1 MAAALGGEDLD
12 AAAGVA
18 VGVAAAGAVTPSEA
32 AGSLAAAA
40 GMLDAPA
47 AAAGGD
53 VGGAAAAASTAPPA
67 SLFGPHFLLRATS
80 HLVYVVVTV
89 AILFQVYVS
98 AGIAVL
104 FFSFF
109 SDLILG
115 LGHSGFPFVWHLRP
129 LVCRGSAHG

>member
-1 MAAALGGEDLD
+1 MAAALGGEGVD

-18 VGVAAAGAVTPSEA
+18 VGVTTAGATPSEA

-40 GMLDAPA
+40 GMLDAPT

-53 VGGAAAAASTAPPA
+53 VGGAAAAASVAPPA

-80 HLVYVVVTV
+80 HLVYVAVTV

-98 AGIAVL
+98 AGIAAL
-104 FFSFF
+104 FFPCSLV
-109 SDLILG
+109 SSLALVILDYPSCG
-115 LGHSGFPFVWHLRP
+115 TWRP